1 MEPSLNPIATYR
13 LSDLHEISQ
22 GVAINFNPLTCFMTG
37 TMSLALLLSPPN
49 LWLYI
54 FPSWP
59 TLYKQLIR
67 PELSKR
73 KTENKYGSKQYGS
86 TGMEV

>member
-22 GVAINFNPLTCFMTG
+22 GVDINFNPLTCFMTG

-49 LWLYI
+49 L
-54 FPSWP
+54 
-59 TLYKQLIR
+59 
-67 PELSKR
+67 
-73 KTENKYGSKQYGS
+73 
-86 TGMEV
+86 